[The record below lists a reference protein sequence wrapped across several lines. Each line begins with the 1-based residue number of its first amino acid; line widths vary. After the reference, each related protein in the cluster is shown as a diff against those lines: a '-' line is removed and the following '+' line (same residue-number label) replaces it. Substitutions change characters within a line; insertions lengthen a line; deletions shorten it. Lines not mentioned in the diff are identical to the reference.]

1 MKIQVVV
8 FKIPFAFMEIVK
20 LFLLQIVHVFSVL
33 WRIQHMTWKM
43 YSLSRKQHMKELW
56 TLYKSPISEQI
67 KKNVR
72 SHPIKNNDFTFSH
85 KVSHSPFFQ
94 YLLNICYRFFF
105 SLSIF
110 HWKRGEPLIF
120 LTWHY
125 LGLQNA
131 YHRLSLAPLLHLQC
145 AQLQIFLSLVL
156 IQKSTNN
163 NKKFQLRAS

>member
-1 MKIQVVV
+1 MKIQVLV
-8 FKIPFAFMEIVK
+8 FKIPFALMEIVK
-20 LFLLQIVHVFSVL
+20 LFFLQIVHVLNVL
-33 WRIQHMTWKM
+33 RRIQHMTWKM

-105 SLSIF
+105 
-110 HWKRGEPLIF
+110 
-120 LTWHY
+120 
-125 LGLQNA
+125 
-131 YHRLSLAPLLHLQC
+131 
-145 AQLQIFLSLVL
+145 L
-156 IQKSTNN
+156 IQFFIEREVSP
-163 NKKFQLRAS
+163 